1 MRLRNMTVRDRGT
14 TRSSQEATGVPR
26 WLMRTG
32 IAAWLAIGI
41 IIVVGLIVFA
51 TLQIGLVFIAVFLAL
66 VISSVLVPICN
77 WAEQYVP
84 RALAMVISL
93 VLFILFFA
101 GLLFDVVWSIV
112 NDWEHLAEQFQ
123 EGLTQIL
130 DLLEGGSLP
139 FVGSRG
145 EILGWIEEAGREIV
159 NYVQSNAGSVATQVL
174 SNAGSV
180 AVIFMLLALAMF
192 VTVFMVMRGPTIWL
206 WFLNLLPERRREQTH
221 RAASAA
227 WYTFS
232 GYARGT
238 IIIAIIVG
246 VLAFMLLFALG
257 VPLATPLAVLVF
269 VGTFIPLIGAPL
281 AMIVATV
288 VALATKG
295 WISAGVIC
303 IGIALIGQI
312 EGHILQPLVMGKQV
326 SLHPLVVGLGVTAGT
341 LLGGLLGAIVAIPLL
356 AVIWT
361 VFNTLYSTDPPL
373 HELPSVPDPATS

>member
-1 MRLRNMTVRDRGT
+1 
-14 TRSSQEATGVPR
+14 
-26 WLMRTG
+26 MRTG
-32 IAAWLAIGI
+32 ITAWLLIGI
-41 IIVVGLIVFA
+41 IIIVGLVVFA
-51 TLQIGLVFIAVFLAL
+51 TLQITLVFIAVFLAL
-66 VISSVLVPICN
+66 VISSVLVPICD

-84 RALAMVISL
+84 RALAMVVSL
-93 VLFILFFA
+93 ILFILFFA
-101 GLLFDVVWSIV
+101 GLLFYVVWSIV
-112 NDWEHLAEQFQ
+112 NQWENLAHQFQ
-123 EGLTQIL
+123 EGLGQIL

-139 FVGSRG
+139 FIVSRG
-145 EILGWIEEAGREIV
+145 EILGWIEQTGLEFV
-159 NYVQSNAGSVATQVL
+159 DYVQANAGSVASQVV

-192 VTVFMVMRGPTIWL
+192 VTVFMVMRGSSMWL
-206 WFLNLLPERRREQTH
+206 WFLNYLPAHRRESTH

-246 VLAFMLLFALG
+246 ILSFILLTILS
-257 VPLATPLAVLVF
+257 VPLAAPLAVLVF

-295 WISAGVIC
+295 WIAAAVIC
-303 IGIALIGQI
+303 VGIALIGQV

-341 LLGGLLGAIVAIPLL
+341 ILGGLLGAIVAIPLL
-356 AVIWT
+356 AVVWT
-361 VFNTLYSTDPPL
+361 VFDTLYSRDAPL
-373 HELPSVPDPATS
+373 EELPSTAN